1 MIIAAPIASEARA
14 AISHPA
20 DGAKAAAR
28 DDTPNSMLPIIN
40 NRLNPMRSPSAPI
53 GSTIPAITSE

>member
-1 MIIAAPIASEARA
+1 MAAPIASEARA

-20 DGAKAAAR
+20 EGANAAAS
-28 DDTPNSMLPIIN
+28 DDRPNSVLPIIN
-40 NRLNPMRSPSAPI
+40 NRLKPMRSPRAPI

>member
-20 DGAKAAAR
+20 EGKRCRQRRQAKQRAADHQQSFKTDAV
-28 DDTPNSMLPIIN
+28 TQ
-40 NRLNPMRSPSAPI
+40 API